1 MTAGDRTPNP
11 NPSNAP
17 QSVGERVKARREEL
31 RLSLNQLGD
40 AAGVSKSALHDL
52 ETKPNVRPSA
62 EMLYNVAEALNTT
75 VAFLLGRQRNP
86 MSNEAKI
93 DIPQSLEDFARKA
106 HLTEEEKRRLACIK
120 YRGEQPKSVEDW
132 DFIYQAI
139 RRAVQTKD

>member
-1 MTAGDRTPNP
+1 MRLGEETRNNEKLALIRT
-11 NPSNAP
+11 
-17 QSVGERVKARREEL
+17 VGERVKARREEL
-31 RLSLNQLGD
+31 GLSLNQLGD

-62 EMLYNVAEALNTT
+62 EMLYNIAEALNTT

-86 MSNEAKI
+86 MSNEAKNEI
-93 DIPQSLEDFARKA
+93 TPALEEIARKSN
-106 HLTEEEKRRLACIK
+106 LTEEEKRRLACIK